1 MDKDKTSWTG
11 LSRYALALP
20 LFAFLLFSG
29 NAWSAKS
36 TLVKQDTSSKTKIT
50 TKSVSKD
57 DEKVFTEVEQLPVFP
72 GGEDALMKFLSTNIH
87 YPASAA
93 EKRIEGRV
101 ILRFIVRKTGE
112 VSDVEVIRGL
122 SPDCDQEAI
131 RVISMIPK
139 WPPGRQ
145 NGRDV
150 SVYFTIPLK
159 FMLGHPGVVKTQL
172 VIIDGV
178 ESTHEAMRDIKPDDI
193 ESMTILKDSSG
204 VSVYGEKGKN
214 GVIIIRMKK

>member
-1 MDKDKTSWTG
+1 MNKKKTSWTG

-20 LFAFLLFSG
+20 LFAFLLLSG
-29 NAWSAKS
+29 YAWSVTSA
-36 TLVKQDTSSKTKIT
+36 LVKQDTTSKTKTT

-72 GGEDALMKFLSTNIH
+72 GGEAALMKFLSTNIH
-87 YPASAA
+87 YPLSAA
-93 EKRIEGRV
+93 EKGIEGRV

-131 RVISMIPK
+131 RVISMMPK
-139 WPPGRQ
+139 WTPGRQ

-150 SVYFTIPLK
+150 SVYFTIPIK
-159 FMLGHPGVVKTQL
+159 FMLDHPGEVKTQL

-178 ESTHEAMRDIKPDDI
+178 ESTHEAIRTIKPEDI
-193 ESMTILKDSSG
+193 ESFNILNDSSA
-204 VSVYGEKGKN
+204 VANYGQKGKN
-214 GVIIIRMKK
+214 GVIIVKMKK